1 MHVKT
6 KLHRS
11 DISIYFS
18 ELSRLIMIPL
28 NFLPRNA
35 HPKKNLFINILT
47 PIFVYLCVK
56 EYFLI

>member
-35 HPKKNLFINILT
+35 HPKKK
-47 PIFVYLCVK
+47 PIY
-56 EYFLI
+56 